1 MQSNGFFGIFA
12 TQLIYNNA
20 LESQNFVLLQT
31 SKFYLMHK
39 SRYIFIFL
47 LLFFPLLLSAQNQ
60 TDKSQTSTEVEEV
73 EVPIMTQLGTTQ
85 YKGKTIPH
93 VIFPTL
99 PKYAPMQF
107 DSEKEREEYNRLVYN
122 VKKVLPWAKLAKLT
136 IIETYEYLETLPDKR
151 SRDAHI
157 KQVEAGL
164 KKQYAPA
171 LKKLTRSQGKLLIK
185 LVNRECNM
193 TGYNI
198 AKALIGSFKANL
210 YQGIA
215 LLFGNSLNKKYDPE
229 GDDKYTERVVRMV
242 EAGVL

>member
-1 MQSNGFFGIFA
+1 MNIRTLFMLAI
-12 TQLIYNNA
+12 
-20 LESQNFVLLQT
+20 
-31 SKFYLMHK
+31 
-39 SRYIFIFL
+39 L
-47 LLFFPLLLSAQNQ
+47 LLLLPSAAVAQQ
-60 TDKSQTSTEVEEV
+60 PAGAPEKQATEVEEV

-93 VIFPTL
+93 VIYPTL

-107 DSEKEREEYNRLVYN
+107 SNEKEREEYNRLVYN

-136 IIETYEYLETLPDKR
+136 IIETYDYLETLPDKR
-151 SRDAHI
+151 SRDEHI
-157 KQVEAGL
+157 RRVEAGL

-198 AKALIGSFKANL
+198 AKAFIGSFKANL

-215 LLFGNSLNKKYDPE
+215 VLFGNSLNKKYDPE
-229 GDDKYTERVVRMV
+229 GDDRYTERVVRMV
-242 EAGVL
+242 EAGLI

>member
-1 MQSNGFFGIFA
+1 MDIR
-12 TQLIYNNA
+12 IYIVA
-20 LESQNFVLLQT
+20 IL
-31 SKFYLMHK
+31 
-39 SRYIFIFL
+39 FL
-47 LLFFPLLLSAQNQ
+47 LFPFASLAQEPAKAQ
-60 TDKSQTSTEVEEV
+60 TEVEEV
-73 EVPIMTQLGTTQ
+73 EVPIITQVGTAQ
-85 YKGKTIPH
+85 YEGKTIPH

-107 DSEKEREEYNRLVYN
+107 SSDKEREEYNRLVYN

-151 SRDAHI
+151 SRDEHI
-157 KQVEAGL
+157 KRVEAGL
-164 KKQYAPA
+164 KEQYAPA

-198 AKALIGSFKANL
+198 AKAFIGSFKANL

-215 LLFGNSLNKKYDPE
+215 VLFGNSLNKKYDPE
-229 GDDKYTERVVRMV
+229 GDDRYTERVVRMV
-242 EAGVL
+242 EAGVI